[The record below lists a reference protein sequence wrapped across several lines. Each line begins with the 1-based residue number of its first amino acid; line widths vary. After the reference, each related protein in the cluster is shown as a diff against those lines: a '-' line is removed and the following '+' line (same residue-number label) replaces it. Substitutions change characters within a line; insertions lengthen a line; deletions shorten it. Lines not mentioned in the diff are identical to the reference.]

1 MYSYRSFRGSVQT
14 AGARRHDLNMVF
26 GQLSKPA
33 LGVDVELGSPAS
45 LDGGHPSHAR
55 DCGSLKSSPGA
66 GQKYPEMRTSFKLRA
81 QFHALSTLEPDLTDV
96 DGNHQHF
103 LNRPAVRPARVGA
116 ALRRQMNSVRND
128 IA

>member
-66 GQKYPEMRTSFKLRA
+66 GQKYPEMRCELSFMLYPRSNLTSLMSMETISISSIGLR
-81 QFHALSTLEPDLTDV
+81 SGP
-96 DGNHQHF
+96 
-103 LNRPAVRPARVGA
+103 RV
-116 ALRRQMNSVRND
+116 
-128 IA
+128 